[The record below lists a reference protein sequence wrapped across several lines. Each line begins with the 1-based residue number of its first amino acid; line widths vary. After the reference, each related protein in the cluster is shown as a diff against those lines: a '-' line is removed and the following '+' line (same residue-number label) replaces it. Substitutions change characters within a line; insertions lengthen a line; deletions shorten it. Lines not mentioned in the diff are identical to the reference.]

1 MLTIKTARQP
11 RWTNVENT
19 ALDLYV
25 AFEETAETLGE
36 IPFTAVQDDV
46 HGHGCELF
54 ARAVAGE
61 FGEIAAC
68 VVTAPTEAELRA
80 QWKLQREQLVAAIIV
95 KTKSGRLFD
104 GDETSQSR
112 MARAIVSLSAQAPK
126 ATVRWTL
133 ADNSLAYVGA
143 DELKEAL
150 TMAGLRQS
158 ELWVMP

>member
-11 RWTNVENT
+11 RWNNADHT

-25 AFEETAETLGE
+25 TFEETEALGE
-36 IPFTAVQDDV
+36 LPFTAVQGDV
-46 HGHGCELF
+46 QEHGCELF

-61 FGEIAAC
+61 FGTIEAYAA
-68 VVTAPTEAELRA
+68 PELTEEQRRA
-80 QWKLQREQLVAAIIV
+80 QWKLEREQQVAAIVV
-95 KTKSGRLFD
+95 KTKGGRRFD

-112 MARAIVSLSAQAPK
+112 MARAIVSLEAQAPT

-143 DELKEAL
+143 EELREAL
-150 TMAGLRQS
+150 TLAGLRQS